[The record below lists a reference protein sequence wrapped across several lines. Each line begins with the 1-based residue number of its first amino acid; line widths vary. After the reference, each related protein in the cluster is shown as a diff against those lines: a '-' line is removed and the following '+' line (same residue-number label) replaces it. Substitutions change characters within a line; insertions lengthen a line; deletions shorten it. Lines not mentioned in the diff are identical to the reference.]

1 MKKVYKE
8 KILSLMSLP
17 IKLIINLIHVIF
29 SFASF
34 IINSIFSLIYHIV
47 FPIIKFFVSIIYFKK
62 IVVRLLDLLLLS
74 ELIVYFFITYF
85 KIQINFLYFLLYF
98 PTLFL
103 FIYLF
108 VEMNFSENKDKF
120 YKRYGNS
127 LKLKDVPLNY
137 LDYFYLFIIS
147 LILAYFIFH
156 GLFSK
161 PITEPAIIKLLWINL
176 IIVTIGAVLN
186 RLPPFISLLI
196 NLIKE
201 SEICEEFNLLK
212 PDLKPVRKPVRIES
226 DKPIIHQKDDVLS
239 RVEFI
244 KDLANQISDIP
255 ISFDS
260 FIFGLYGSW
269 GEGKTSIINLL
280 QNNLKEN
287 NIIVNFDPWHF
298 KDQEVIARSF
308 YSELEAAINKE
319 YIFPNFHKTMEK
331 YLRMISLNIRHY
343 GLTVNP
349 SAKSDSIEETK
360 KRIESYID
368 FIPKKIIIFIDNI
381 DRLQKNEILLIFQL
395 VRLNSNFK
403 NTVYLLSFDREV
415 VIKQIDDNYA
425 FIDKIIQKPVLVPPI
440 EENKIREIL
449 LEKFSNFPG
458 KENLNSLKNY
468 IKDGLNKD
476 YHSIWS
482 SIGRNFKT
490 IRHVKIYL
498 NSLYSTLPPIED
510 RINFKDLFIVEAI
523 RVFFPEIFN
532 IIYRYPAFFLPIA
545 GDSQPERNSN
555 EILRN
560 DVSSDVVAVLG
571 KYTKD
576 AQTLRDIF
584 YGLFPYMAFNKI
596 NQFGMATERGMRSQG
611 HIDFKYYKENKCI
624 NSLEFFRNYFTLV
637 K

>member
-8 KILSLMSLP
+8 KILPLIYLP
-17 IKLIINLIHVIF
+17 INLIIRLIHGI
-29 SFASF
+29 SF
-34 IINSIFSLIYHIV
+34 ITFFFINSIFSLIYYIA
-47 FPIIKFFVSIIYFKK
+47 FPLIKFFVSIIYFKK
-62 IVVRLLDLLLLS
+62 AVVKLLDLLLLS

-85 KIQINFLYFLLYF
+85 KIQINFLHFLLYS
-98 PTLFL
+98 PALFL
-103 FIYLF
+103 FIYFL
-108 VEMNFSENKDKF
+108 VEMNFSEKKDKF
-120 YKRYGNS
+120 YKRYKNS
-127 LKLKDVPLNY
+127 LKLKNAPLNY

-161 PITEPAIIKLLWINL
+161 PISESGIITLLWINL
-176 IIVTIGAVLN
+176 LIVTIGVAFNL
-186 RLPPFISLLI
+186 LSQFISLLTTD
-196 NLIKE
+196 LIKK
-201 SEICEEFNLLK
+201 SGISEEFN
-212 PDLKPVRKPVRIES
+212 PLKPVSKPLRIES
-226 DKPIIHQKDDVLS
+226 DKPIIHQYDDVLS

-244 KDLANQISDIP
+244 KDLADQISDIP
-255 ISFDS
+255 INFDS

-280 QNNLKEN
+280 QNNLEEN

-298 KDQEVIARSF
+298 KDQEVITRSF

-343 GLTVNP
+343 GVTVNP
-349 SAKSDSIEETK
+349 LAKSDSIEETK

-403 NTVYLLSFDREV
+403 NTVYLLSFDRKA
-415 VIKQIDDNYA
+415 VIEQINDNDA

-458 KENLNSLKNY
+458 KENLSILNNY
-468 IKDGLNKD
+468 IEYGLRED
-476 YHSIWS
+476 YHLIWS

-490 IRHVKIYL
+490 IRHLKIYL
-498 NSLYSTLPPIED
+498 NSLYSTLPPIEG

-523 RVFFPEIFN
+523 RVFFPEILN

-545 GDSQPERNSN
+545 WDSQPGRKSN
-555 EILRN
+555 ETHRN
-560 DVSSDVVAVLG
+560 DVSLDVVAVLG

-584 YGLFPYMAFNKI
+584 YGLFPFMPFNKI
-596 NQFGMATERGMRSQG
+596 NQLGMARTGPEILPQG
-611 HIDFKYYKENKCI
+611 PPNFKYYNENKSI